1 MKRFVFTA
9 ATFCALAVAS
19 LGLSGAAT
27 AAPLGGSSAND
38 VVNQL
43 SAQGYSVQI
52 NGDQNAPLSEC
63 TVTGVSGLS
72 GTDSNGRA
80 IKADGSTVYVGVSCD
95 DDHDE

>member
-9 ATFCALAVAS
+9 ATFGALAVSA

-27 AAPLGGSSAND
+27 AAPMGGSSADD
-38 VVNQL
+38 VVKQL
-43 SAQGYSVQI
+43 TAQGYSVQI
-52 NGDQNAPLSEC
+52 NGDQSAPLSEC

-80 IKADGSTVYVGVSCD
+80 LKADGSTVYVGVSCN

>member
-1 MKRFVFTA
+1 M
-9 ATFCALAVAS
+9 
-19 LGLSGAAT
+19 SGAAA
-27 AAPLGGSSAND
+27 AAPLGGASADD

-52 NGDQNAPLSEC
+52 NGDQSAPLSEC
-63 TVTGVSGLS
+63 TVTGVSGLA

-80 IKADGSTVYVGVSCD
+80 IKAAGSTAYVGVSCN